1 MEQIRITTEI
11 CIPHAR
17 QYVPLEQLAAYPFV
31 RKPEEYLDGIITI
44 DCGNQGNAL
53 DGCIEELWQCVLGA
67 LEQLCETDEA
77 ALCCPDHSYEGR
89 IRRLP
94 GRRMALQMEG
104 QPELTADCAQMCG
117 KLLDAAEEFFRSYP
131 PALAVIPFEAKEFIA
146 WIQRLRK
153 CLINE

>member
-11 CIPHAR
+11 CIPNAR
-17 QYVPLEQLAAYPFV
+17 QYVPLEQLAEYPFV
-31 RKPEEYLDGIITI
+31 KKPEEYIDGIITI

-77 ALCCPDHSYEGR
+77 ALCCPDHPHEGR
-89 IRRLP
+89 MQRMP
-94 GRRMALQMEG
+94 GRRMALQMDG
-104 QPELTADCAQMCG
+104 QPELTADFAQLCG

-131 PALAVIPFEAKEFIA
+131 PSLAVVPFEAKEFFA
-146 WIQRLRK
+146 RIQRLRQ